1 MIPKVIHYCWF
12 GGQPLPE
19 SALKCIESWRRFC
32 PDYEIKQWSEKN
44 YDVNK
49 IQYIKEA
56 YQEKKFA
63 FVTDVARLDII
74 WNEGGIYLDTDVELI
89 KSLDELLYNS
99 LYLGMERA
107 GRVNTGL
114 GFGAEVN
121 HPIVRANLELYTNI
135 PFSGNDNIT

>member
-56 YQEKKFA
+56 YQEK
-63 FVTDVARLDII
+63 
-74 WNEGGIYLDTDVELI
+74 N
-89 KSLDELLYNS
+89 LL
-99 LYLGMERA
+99 L
-107 GRVNTGL
+107 
-114 GFGAEVN
+114 
-121 HPIVRANLELYTNI
+121 
-135 PFSGNDNIT
+135 

>member
-19 SALKCIESWRRFC
+19 SALKCIESLRRFC
-32 PDYEIKQWSEKN
+32 PDYEIKQWSEEN

-74 WNEGGIYLDTDVELI
+74 YSEGGIYLDTDVELI

-121 HPIVRANLELYTNI
+121 HPIVRDNLELYTDI
-135 PFSGNDNIT
+135 SFFR

>member
-32 PDYEIKQWSEKN
+32 PDYEIKQWSEEN

-56 YQEKKFA
+56 YQEKKICFCNGCCKA
-63 FVTDVARLDII
+63 
-74 WNEGGIYLDTDVELI
+74 
-89 KSLDELLYNS
+89 
-99 LYLGMERA
+99 
-107 GRVNTGL
+107 
-114 GFGAEVN
+114 
-121 HPIVRANLELYTNI
+121 
-135 PFSGNDNIT
+135 

>member
-49 IQYIKEA
+49 IQYTKEA
-56 YQEKKFA
+56 YEKKRYA

-74 WNEGGIYLDTDVELI
+74 YSEGAFILTLM
-89 KSLDELLYNS
+89 LN
-99 LYLGMERA
+99 
-107 GRVNTGL
+107 
-114 GFGAEVN
+114 
-121 HPIVRANLELYTNI
+121 
-135 PFSGNDNIT
+135 

>member
-32 PDYEIKQWSEKN
+32 PDYEIKQWSEEN

-56 YQEKKFA
+56 YQEKKIA

-74 WNEGGIYLDTDVELI
+74 
-89 KSLDELLYNS
+89 
-99 LYLGMERA
+99 
-107 GRVNTGL
+107 
-114 GFGAEVN
+114 
-121 HPIVRANLELYTNI
+121 
-135 PFSGNDNIT
+135 

>member
-56 YQEKKFA
+56 YQEK
-63 FVTDVARLDII
+63 
-74 WNEGGIYLDTDVELI
+74 N
-89 KSLDELLYNS
+89 LLLS
-99 LYLGMERA
+99 RMLQGS
-107 GRVNTGL
+107 
-114 GFGAEVN
+114 
-121 HPIVRANLELYTNI
+121 I
-135 PFSGNDNIT
+135 

>member
-32 PDYEIKQWSEKN
+32 PDYEIKQWSEEN

-56 YQEKKFA
+56 YQEK
-63 FVTDVARLDII
+63 
-74 WNEGGIYLDTDVELI
+74 N
-89 KSLDELLYNS
+89 LL
-99 LYLGMERA
+99 L
-107 GRVNTGL
+107 
-114 GFGAEVN
+114 
-121 HPIVRANLELYTNI
+121 
-135 PFSGNDNIT
+135 

>member
-49 IQYIKEA
+49 IQYTKEA
-56 YQEKKFA
+56 YEKKRYA
-63 FVTDVARLDII
+63 FVTDVAKLDII
-74 WNEGGIYLDTDVELI
+74 YSE
-89 KSLDELLYNS
+89 
-99 LYLGMERA
+99 
-107 GRVNTGL
+107 
-114 GFGAEVN
+114 
-121 HPIVRANLELYTNI
+121 
-135 PFSGNDNIT
+135 

>member
-49 IQYIKEA
+49 IQYTKEA
-56 YQEKKFA
+56 YEKKRYA

-74 WNEGGIYLDTDVELI
+74 YSEGGIYLDTDVELI
-89 KSLDELLYNS
+89 K
-99 LYLGMERA
+99 
-107 GRVNTGL
+107 
-114 GFGAEVN
+114 
-121 HPIVRANLELYTNI
+121 P
-135 PFSGNDNIT
+135 

>member
-32 PDYEIKQWSEKN
+32 PDYEIKQWSEEN

-74 WNEGGIYLDTDVELI
+74 YSEGGIYLDTDVELI
-89 KSLDELLYNS
+89 KSLDE
-99 LYLGMERA
+99 
-107 GRVNTGL
+107 
-114 GFGAEVN
+114 
-121 HPIVRANLELYTNI
+121 
-135 PFSGNDNIT
+135 

>member
-32 PDYEIKQWSEKN
+32 PDYEIKQWSEEN

-56 YQEKKFA
+56 YQEK
-63 FVTDVARLDII
+63 
-74 WNEGGIYLDTDVELI
+74 
-89 KSLDELLYNS
+89 
-99 LYLGMERA
+99 
-107 GRVNTGL
+107 
-114 GFGAEVN
+114 
-121 HPIVRANLELYTNI
+121 
-135 PFSGNDNIT
+135 

>member
-49 IQYIKEA
+49 IQYTKEA
-56 YQEKKFA
+56 YEKKRYA
-63 FVTDVARLDII
+63 FVTDVARLDI
-74 WNEGGIYLDTDVELI
+74 LQ
-89 KSLDELLYNS
+89 
-99 LYLGMERA
+99 
-107 GRVNTGL
+107 
-114 GFGAEVN
+114 
-121 HPIVRANLELYTNI
+121 
-135 PFSGNDNIT
+135 

>member
-56 YQEKKFA
+56 YQEKKICFCHGCCK
-63 FVTDVARLDII
+63 AR
-74 WNEGGIYLDTDVELI
+74 Y
-89 KSLDELLYNS
+89 
-99 LYLGMERA
+99 
-107 GRVNTGL
+107 
-114 GFGAEVN
+114 
-121 HPIVRANLELYTNI
+121 NLE
-135 PFSGNDNIT
+135 